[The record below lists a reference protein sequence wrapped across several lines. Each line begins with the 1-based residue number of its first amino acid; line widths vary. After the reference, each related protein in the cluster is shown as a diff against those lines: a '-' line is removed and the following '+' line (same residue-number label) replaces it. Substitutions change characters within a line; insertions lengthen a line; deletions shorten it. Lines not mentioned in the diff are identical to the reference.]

1 MFEHERLWLARGPA
15 EKCLLEQLSQAKS
28 GSERRSRAEQLASA
42 SEGVEMDLKERD
54 QRLLEVYRLLINLGR
69 QKRSAGQHQPGRQAQ

>member
-15 EKCLLEQLSQAKS
+15 GKCLLEQLSQAKS
-28 GSERRSRAEQLASA
+28 GSERRSTAEQLESV
-42 SEGVEMDLKERD
+42 SEGVEMDLEERD
-54 QRLLEVYRLLINLGR
+54 QRHLEVYRLLINLGR